1 MSVLPAAQQAGR
13 IAEKVQENPIT
24 LITGDTGCGKS
35 TQVPRILL
43 ESMRGRILCTQPRRL
58 AVMGVASRVAEE
70 LGETLGGDIVGY
82 HVGNQRA
89 GDDGTR
95 LMFATAGVVLE
106 ILKKEGLRVLARYS
120 AIIVD
125 EVHERSVENDLLLA
139 CIRRLLPKAGEQ
151 RLVLMS
157 ATADVMRLRTF
168 FSSLEVVA
176 LAASS
181 AIWNTRELYLRQALE
196 FATSHLR
203 ERDAK
208 DSAAADEKLRRQVE
222 ALAHEPQELS
232 LLQPLITRLVL
243 QLLLKMHKGEA
254 EAPKRGG
261 GDEESS
267 GRTVLVFLPTYAT
280 LESQYDSL
288 HRTLPLGTP
297 LHLLHSSVDLEG
309 ALAEMSADAPTAP
322 RVVLASS
329 VAESSVTIE
338 GVAHVIDS
346 CRANEVYFSGATQ
359 ATNARLVWVSVSQ
372 ADQRRGRTGRT
383 CHGSCWRL
391 LPRSFFKL
399 ELELYEQPA
408 VQLLPLR
415 KECLALSCAD
425 DPRIADAPAV
435 FQATIDP
442 PAPRNVEAAFRK
454 LEQMGAVHEEALPV
468 PRRQR
473 KQLGAVAGA
482 SRFVPTTLGTIC
494 DAMPVDLESSLF
506 VLHCLRAHLLPEA
519 VLLASLNCTTP
530 LVLVRRPLELE
541 QYERL
546 VERFGPG
553 ATRVARGLAPQDVD
567 LLANLAAYHCHRR
580 LLLDPQR
587 WRRAG
592 MLYAA
597 DESGG
602 GGVQLEAE
610 FEELDE
616 VEAEEEGWFCDAEQ
630 LSRTS
635 LHAVARTAEQVLC
648 ALCERNPPLLN
659 RALEYSEREISP
671 VVGGG
676 DELFAKLV
684 PLQVVRRVAPL
695 LAFLRP
701 DGALAA
707 DKVSPTAELS
717 RQDATMSALA
727 AAIGGGAPAAAA
739 ASGVTPPSRSFKPKQ
754 VACSF
759 FLRGACN
766 RGGDCPFAHT
776 FGAERPI
783 CKYAQAGTCK
793 FGGGGGLPCTFPV
806 PSLYLPCTF
815 PVPSLQVRAGGDVQ
829 VRRAVHVPP
838 SRARVQAR
846 RGRADGW
853 RGAGRG
859 WRRRC
864 TWRRHRGRD
873 PFPHPPPSRVRL
885 GPGGEAG
892 QAEHREAGAGPDG
905 AAVDAPR
912 RRRQHHAAARR
923 RGRRLCCGGGVG
935 DRSGGFSRRR
945 LGHAPAR
952 VRRAARR
959 PRDRRVCP
967 LAGGRARGARRG
979 RGQPR
984 RPRGQRRHRPLWR
997 ATHEAARGPR
1007 RDGGRGGRAP
1017 ACPAGVGRLGAA
1029 RRRRAEA
1036 AAGGPVLHLGDAA
1049 DGLCGGG
1056 HAAVH

>member
-727 AAIGGGAPAAAA
+727 AAIGGANGGAMQP
-739 ASGVTPPSRSFKPKQ
+739 V
-754 VACSF
+754 
-759 FLRGACN
+759 FL
-766 RGGDCPFAHT
+766 
-776 FGAERPI
+776 
-783 CKYAQAGTCK
+783 
-793 FGGGGGLPCTFPV
+793 V
-806 PSLYLPCTF
+806 
-815 PVPSLQVRAGGDVQ
+815 
-829 VRRAVHVPP
+829 
-838 SRARVQAR
+838 
-846 RGRADGW
+846 
-853 RGAGRG
+853 
-859 WRRRC
+859 
-864 TWRRHRGRD
+864 
-873 PFPHPPPSRVRL
+873 
-885 GPGGEAG
+885 
-892 QAEHREAGAGPDG
+892 
-905 AAVDAPR
+905 
-912 RRRQHHAAARR
+912 
-923 RGRRLCCGGGVG
+923 GVG
-935 DRSGGFSRRR
+935 DR
-945 LGHAPAR
+945 
-952 VRRAARR
+952 
-959 PRDRRVCP
+959 
-967 LAGGRARGARRG
+967 
-979 RGQPR
+979 
-984 RPRGQRRHRPLWR
+984 
-997 ATHEAARGPR
+997 
-1007 RDGGRGGRAP
+1007 
-1017 ACPAGVGRLGAA
+1017 
-1029 RRRRAEA
+1029 
-1036 AAGGPVLHLGDAA
+1036 
-1049 DGLCGGG
+1049 
-1056 HAAVH
+1056 